1 MALTK
6 QEVELIDAV
15 ATSTNAILA
24 QIPVEK
30 VDEVQTELINKL
42 AELKG
47 QPKPSIVDTIG
58 FGLDALDKGAAIAPA
73 NKQGDNFRTATSVI
87 KAIFALLAGQG
98 GGLIQL
104 FSLIGKGK
112 KALK

>member
-6 QEVELIDAV
+6 QEIELIDAV

-30 VDEVQTELINKL
+30 VDEIQTELVTKL

-47 QPKPSIVDTIG
+47 QPKPTIVETIG
-58 FGLDALDKGAAIAPA
+58 FGLDALDKGAQLAPSTP
-73 NKQGDNFRTATSVI
+73 QGDKFRTATSVI
-87 KAIFALLAGQG
+87 KAIFSLLAGQG
-98 GGLIQL
+98 GGLIRL

>member
-1 MALTK
+1 MRLNEK
-6 QEVELIDAV
+6 EFAV
-15 ATSTNAILA
+15 IRSVAKSTNAILQ

-30 VDEVQTELINKL
+30 VGEVQDVFL
-42 AELKG
+42 AELSALKDAE
-47 QPKPSIVDTIG
+47 KPTIVETIQL
-58 FGLDALDKGAAIAPA
+58 GLDAIDAGAHIDPDT
-73 NKQGDNFRTATSVI
+73 KQGNNFRVAMTVFKS
-87 KAIFALLAGQG
+87 IFSILIGQG

>member
-1 MALTK
+1 MALTQK
-6 QEVELIDAV
+6 ELELVDAV
-15 ATSTNAILA
+15 AVSTSAILA

-30 VDEVQTELINKL
+30 VDEVQTELISKL

-47 QPKPSIVDTIG
+47 QPKPSIVDTIS
-58 FGLDALDKGAAIAPA
+58 FGLDAIDKGAALAPA
-73 NKQGDNFRTATSVI
+73 NKQGDNFRTAMTVI
-87 KAIFALLAGQG
+87 KAIFSILIGQG

>member
-1 MALTK
+1 MALTVK
-6 QEVELIDAV
+6 EKELIDAV
-15 ATSTNAILA
+15 AISTNAILA

-30 VDEVQTELINKL
+30 VDEVQTALITKL
-42 AELKG
+42 SELKG
-47 QPKPSIVDTIG
+47 QAKPTIVETIG

-73 NKQGDNFRTATSVI
+73 TKQGDNFRTAMTVI
-87 KAIFALLAGQG
+87 KSIFSILAGQG
-98 GGLIQL
+98 GGLLQL

>member
-1 MALTK
+1 MALTSK
-6 QEVELIDAV
+6 EVDVIKAV
-15 ATSTNAILA
+15 AVSTNAILQ

-30 VDEVQTELINKL
+30 VDEVQDLFI
-42 AELKG
+42 AELSALKDA
-47 QPKPSIVDTIG
+47 PKPNIVDTIG
-58 FGLDALDKGAAIAPA
+58 YGLNAIEAGANLAPA
-73 NKQGDNFRTATSVI
+73 NKQGDNFRAAIGVI
-87 KAIFALLAGQG
+87 KGIFAILTGNG

>member
-1 MALTK
+1 MALNEK
-6 QEVELIDAV
+6 ELAV
-15 ATSTNAILA
+15 VKSVAKSTNAILQ

-30 VDEVQTELINKL
+30 VDEVQDAFV
-42 AELKG
+42 AELSALKDG
-47 QPKPSIVDTIG
+47 PKPTIVETIQL
-58 FGLDALDKGAAIAPA
+58 GLDSLDAGAQIAPD
-73 NKQGDNFRTATSVI
+73 NKQGNNFRTAMTVI
-87 KAIFALLAGQG
+87 KSIFSILVGQG

>member
-1 MALTK
+1 MALTNLEK
-6 QEVELIDAV
+6 ELIDNV
-15 ATSTNAILA
+15 AKSTNAILA

-30 VDEVQTELINKL
+30 VEEVQTQLISKL
-42 AELKG
+42 AELKE
-47 QPKPSIVDTIG
+47 QPKPSIVDTIQ
-58 FGLDALDKGAAIAPA
+58 FGLDALDSGAKIAPA
-73 NKQGDNFRTATSVI
+73 NKQGDNFRTATTVI
-87 KAIFALLAGQG
+87 KAIFSILVGQG

>member
-1 MALTK
+1 MALTEK
-6 QEVELIDAV
+6 ELKVIESV
-15 ATSTNAILA
+15 ALSTNAILQ

-30 VDEVQTELINKL
+30 VDEVQDAFIAKL
-42 AELKG
+42 SALKDT
-47 QPKPSIVDTIG
+47 PKPTIVETIG
-58 FGLDALDKGAAIAPA
+58 FGLDSLDAGAQLAPD
-73 NKQGDNFRTATSVI
+73 NKQGNNFRTATSVI

-104 FSLIGKGK
+104 FTLIGKGK